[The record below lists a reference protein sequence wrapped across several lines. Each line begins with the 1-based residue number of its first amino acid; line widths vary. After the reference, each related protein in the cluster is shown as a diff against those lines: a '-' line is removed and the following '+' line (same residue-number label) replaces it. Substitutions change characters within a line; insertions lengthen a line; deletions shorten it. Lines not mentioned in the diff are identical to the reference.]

1 MKTAVGNNKDPDR
14 KDFDC
19 FLCERRIP
27 KTRDEL
33 NFYLEQIGV
42 SRFDPFEIILVIKG
56 TWQRTDSIYRLRMS
70 DAKL

>member
-56 TWQRTDSIYRLRMS
+56 HMAEDGQHIEVEDV
-70 DAKL
+70 